1 MMRTSLNLS
10 LIIVFTFVSSLQV
23 FAETKSSSTNCSKI
37 VEFKKEYANLL
48 NELKTKGSKVEVD
61 DKGNIKGTSGGNS
74 EADKQKSQAIQA
86 ELFNHYKNALTKV
99 AKVFQQ
105 LKNDQGFKIGDL
117 EKTNPGVAEFFKKID
132 PEKTPNIEGADNLKL
147 EEFLKYIQSVEVKDE
162 KYKLKNDDIYFI
174 KKLMTHSQDVICSLA
189 KLNKLGTQSTDYL
202 QDTANNVISSLRKIS
217 KNEDLQL
224 FDVKA
229 AINESIKGSLDKM
242 KDILNDRSCRDYFYG
257 NLDGS
262 NIKKIFGSDFNI
274 QTCNYNKFLESLR
287 SSDYAQFDTILHFMN
302 ANKLNKAASTD
313 LNFIQEEFNKEKPA
327 KIIQAVCSQG
337 EDGALIV
344 NNMPMKD
351 GTTDKINDS
360 KLNCKVS
367 GASKNGKDCLSLVNM
382 NFNNGSG
389 FSITP
394 KDSNTLEEFSIAGGS
409 ECILKPKKSAPNNT
423 PAPVMENCNPD
434 ACKMSDR
441 FKDFYAAF
449 EWDKDNNQC
458 LGILKG
464 SESSLPSTVCKGNT
478 EQPKPQEPVKQQEPE
493 KPKDTPKTELTDKEK
508 CEKKNAELNKPS
520 EDAPRDRYSWNE
532 SKKECVDKDAG
543 NKKTSESTNDDPEE
557 KSSEGTNQKPQ
568 APPARFV
575 PVNIP
580 QRQMYI
586 LPGMP

>member
-10 LIIVFTFVSSLQV
+10 LIIVFTFVNSLQV

-37 VEFKKEYANLL
+37 VEFKREYANLL

-74 EADKQKSQAIQA
+74 EADKQKSQAIQT

-147 EEFLKYIQSVEVKDE
+147 EEFLKYIQSVEVKEE

-189 KLNKLGTQSTDYL
+189 KLNKIGTQSTDYL

-287 SSDYAQFDTILHFMN
+287 STDYAQFDTILHFMN

-351 GTTDKINDS
+351 GTTDKVDDS

-367 GASKNGKDCLSLVNM
+367 GASKNGKDCLSQVNM

-394 KDSNTLEEFSIAGGS
+394 KDSNELEEFSIAGGS
-409 ECILKPKKSAPNNT
+409 ECILKPKRSTPNNT
-423 PAPVMENCNPD
+423 QVPIMENCNPD
-434 ACKMSDR
+434 SCKMSDR

-464 SESSLPSTVCKGNT
+464 SERSLPSTVCKGNT
-478 EQPKPQEPVKQQEPE
+478 EQPKSQEPVKLQEPE

-543 NKKTSESTNDDPEE
+543 NKKASESTNDDPEE